1 MQDHPSSS
9 TLPFNTND
17 SETWKAYWKE
27 QGQPWRT
34 EPAIDEER
42 QQQLLSNYQ
51 GSVDTERGKYPFK
64 GVRLSRADVEYL
76 LAMEEQKS
84 AELSPL
90 EGKALGGDEL
100 KRLRAWIPHF
110 PEVLPAADVRE
121 VFLNN
126 RTHLDAVHVGNDQ
139 YGYIA
144 LADVH
149 WGDVNLTVVDWAV
162 LKRLGDETITRSLK
176 VEEEDTQLGER
187 GLPARAERAVDML
200 LRAQEVSDVV
210 VSYVMRSPTLTKK
223 IRERMDSSSP
233 AQRETQQQL
242 ERRRFRAA
250 VRANRQLA
258 VVLRAQGLS
267 EAADRFAYRAQVLQ
281 RRVLWRSGPRFYG
294 SYFFSC
300 FLDVLAGYG
309 YKPGRTLIA
318 YILTIL
324 SFAIIAQDDRPYFHV
339 SNKHRTKVDKMTKN
353 RLRFWIIIALIVLA
367 TVIAGLDA
375 TFAIFQHT
383 TIETHTYT
391 VSAQPTLVINN
402 DTGSITI
409 QRGSTNSAITISAI
423 KYLRAFGIGSPP
435 TIRYNQNGNTVTAT
449 VHSNDSFSGLGS
461 NNVDFAVT
469 IPANANL
476 QVHTDT
482 GLVTV
487 NGISGIMSLTTNTG
501 SINATQVTLSGHS
514 MLTGTG
520 GSIVFAGSIE
530 PGGLYQF
537 VTGTGSLNVTLP
549 GNSSFQ
555 LEARTNTGSLNN
567 NFVSVNVQHANTI
580 GYEARGNVGASAT
593 ARVILKTNTGSIDL
607 NKGA

>member
-1 MQDHPSSS
+1 
-9 TLPFNTND
+9 
-17 SETWKAYWKE
+17 
-27 QGQPWRT
+27 
-34 EPAIDEER
+34 
-42 QQQLLSNYQ
+42 
-51 GSVDTERGKYPFK
+51 
-64 GVRLSRADVEYL
+64 
-76 LAMEEQKS
+76 
-84 AELSPL
+84 
-90 EGKALGGDEL
+90 
-100 KRLRAWIPHF
+100 
-110 PEVLPAADVRE
+110 
-121 VFLNN
+121 
-126 RTHLDAVHVGNDQ
+126 
-139 YGYIA
+139 
-144 LADVH
+144 
-149 WGDVNLTVVDWAV
+149 
-162 LKRLGDETITRSLK
+162 
-176 VEEEDTQLGER
+176 
-187 GLPARAERAVDML
+187 
-200 LRAQEVSDVV
+200 
-210 VSYVMRSPTLTKK
+210 
-223 IRERMDSSSP
+223 
-233 AQRETQQQL
+233 
-242 ERRRFRAA
+242 
-250 VRANRQLA
+250 
-258 VVLRAQGLS
+258 
-267 EAADRFAYRAQVLQ
+267 
-281 RRVLWRSGPRFYG
+281 
-294 SYFFSC
+294 
-300 FLDVLAGYG
+300 
-309 YKPGRTLIA
+309 
-318 YILTIL
+318 
-324 SFAIIAQDDRPYFHV
+324 
-339 SNKHRTKVDKMTKN
+339 MTKN

-367 TVIAGLDA
+367 TAVAGVDA
-375 TFAIFQHT
+375 AFAIFQHT

-391 VSAQPTLVINN
+391 VSAQPTLVIND

-423 KYLRAFGIGSPP
+423 KHLRAFGIGSPP

-449 VHSNDSFSGLGS
+449 AHSNDSFSGLGS

-469 IPANANL
+469 IPSNANL

-555 LEARTNTGSLNN
+555 LDARTNTGSLNN